1 MKKLEK
7 VGVSMENFEYELK
20 IAIEHLLETN
30 YPRKAF
36 WHFDDLI
43 DDLKSGIKAGD
54 DAVVIKN
61 MVINMEGPYPLK
73 LGAKTA
79 LIHTAC
85 DVVAMG
91 AKPRFALNAIQA
103 RDEEEIKL
111 AVDGLRRQSIGLNI
125 PIVGGN
131 TQTVEEL
138 KSCISVVVFGEL
150 ISDKVIRDGGAKDG
164 DIIVMLG
171 HPVEGDIGERVQKAK
186 NKFDTFLKLLKN
198 NIDVHA
204 CKDASRGGWLCNIL
218 EMLVKAKKGVEINA
232 IPYPRATRYLGTYL
246 VCMDEN
252 DLNDAL
258 NIAVDNRCPMIPFG
272 IITDEKTFKIGNKIY
287 VDNDAMNELI
297 REFPY
302 KY

>member
-1 MKKLEK
+1 M
-7 VGVSMENFEYELK
+7 
-20 IAIEHLLETN
+20 ETN
-30 YPRKAF
+30 YPRKEF
-36 WHFDDLI
+36 WTMDSKVPELI
-43 DDLKSGIKAGD
+43 SGIRAGD
-54 DAVVIKN
+54 DAVVIGKS
-61 MVINMEGPYPLK
+61 VINMEGPYPLK
-73 LGAKTA
+73 LGSKTA
-79 LIHTAC
+79 LIHTSC

-91 AKPRFALNAIQA
+91 AQPIYAMNAIQA
-103 RDEEEIKL
+103 ENEEEIRI
-111 AVDGLRRQSIGLNI
+111 AVDGLKKQSMGLNI

-150 ISDKVIRDGGAKDG
+150 ISDKIIRDGGAKED

-171 HPVEGDIGERVQKAK
+171 HPVEGDIGEIVQKAK

-246 VCMDEN
+246 VCIDEN

-258 NIAVDNRCPMIPFG
+258 NIAIDSRCPIVPFG
-272 IITDEKTFKIGNKIY
+272 RITDEKTFKIGNKIY
-287 VDNDAMNELI
+287 VDNDAMNGLI

>member
-1 MKKLEK
+1 
-7 VGVSMENFEYELK
+7 MEHLKYEIK
-20 IAIEHLLETN
+20 YAIEHMMETN
-30 YPRKAF
+30 YPRKEF
-36 WHFDDLI
+36 WTMDSKVPELI
-43 DDLKSGIKAGD
+43 SGIRAGD
-54 DAVVIKN
+54 DAVVIGKN
-61 MVINMEGPYPLK
+61 VINMEGPYPLK
-73 LGAKTA
+73 LGSKTA
-79 LIHTAC
+79 LIHTSC

-91 AKPRFALNAIQA
+91 AQPIYAMNAIQA
-103 RDEEEIKL
+103 ENEEEIKM
-111 AVDGLRRQSIGLNI
+111 AVDGLKKQSIGLNI

-246 VCMDEN
+246 VCIDEN

-258 NIAVDNRCPMIPFG
+258 NIAIDSRCPIVPFG
-272 IITDEKTFKIGNKIY
+272 RITDEKTFKIGNKIY

>member
-1 MKKLEK
+1 M
-7 VGVSMENFEYELK
+7 
-20 IAIEHLLETN
+20 ETN
-30 YPRKAF
+30 YPRKEF
-36 WHFDDLI
+36 WTMDSKVPELI
-43 DDLKSGIKAGD
+43 SGIRAGD
-54 DAVVIKN
+54 DAVVIGKN
-61 MVINMEGPYPLK
+61 VINMEGPYPLK
-73 LGAKTA
+73 LGSKTA
-79 LIHTAC
+79 LIHTSC

-91 AKPRFALNAIQA
+91 AQPIYAMNAIQA
-103 RDEEEIKL
+103 ENEEEIKM
-111 AVDGLRRQSIGLNI
+111 AVDGLKKQSIGLNI

-246 VCMDEN
+246 VCIDEN

-258 NIAVDNRCPMIPFG
+258 NIAIDSRCPIVPFG
-272 IITDEKTFKIGNKIY
+272 RITDEKTFKIGNKEYI
-287 VDNDAMNELI
+287 DSEKMRELI
-297 REFPY
+297 KEFPY

>member
-1 MKKLEK
+1 M
-7 VGVSMENFEYELK
+7 M
-20 IAIEHLLETN
+20 ETN
-30 YPRKAF
+30 YPRKEF
-36 WHFDDLI
+36 WTMDSKVPELI
-43 DDLKSGIKAGD
+43 SGIRAGD
-54 DAVVIKN
+54 DAVVIGKN
-61 MVINMEGPYPLK
+61 VINMEGPYPLK
-73 LGAKTA
+73 LGSKTA
-79 LIHTAC
+79 LIHTSC

-91 AKPRFALNAIQA
+91 AQPIYAMNAIQA
-103 RDEEEIKL
+103 ENEEEIKM
-111 AVDGLRRQSIGLNI
+111 AVDGLKKQSIGLNI

-246 VCMDEN
+246 VCIDEN

-258 NIAVDNRCPMIPFG
+258 NIAIDSRCPIVPFG
-272 IITDEKTFKIGNKIY
+272 RITDEKTFKIGNKIY

>member
-1 MKKLEK
+1 M
-7 VGVSMENFEYELK
+7 
-20 IAIEHLLETN
+20 ETN
-30 YPRKAF
+30 YPRKEF
-36 WHFDDLI
+36 WTMDSKVPELI
-43 DDLKSGIKAGD
+43 SGIRAGD
-54 DAVVIKN
+54 DAVVIGKN
-61 MVINMEGPYPLK
+61 VINMEGPYPLK
-73 LGAKTA
+73 LGSKTA
-79 LIHTAC
+79 LIHTSC

-91 AKPRFALNAIQA
+91 AQPIYAMNAIQA
-103 RDEEEIKL
+103 ENEDEIKM
-111 AVDGLRRQSIGLNI
+111 AVDGLKKQSIGLNI

-246 VCMDEN
+246 VCIDEN

-258 NIAVDNRCPMIPFG
+258 NIAIDSRCPIVPFG
-272 IITDEKTFKIGNKIY
+272 RITDEKTFKIGNKIY

>member
-1 MKKLEK
+1 M
-7 VGVSMENFEYELK
+7 
-20 IAIEHLLETN
+20 ETN
-30 YPRKAF
+30 YPRKEF
-36 WHFDDLI
+36 WTMDSKVPELI
-43 DDLKSGIKAGD
+43 SGIRAGD
-54 DAVVIKN
+54 DAVVIGKN
-61 MVINMEGPYPLK
+61 VINMEGPYPLK
-73 LGAKTA
+73 LGSKTA
-79 LIHTAC
+79 LIHTSC

-91 AKPRFALNAIQA
+91 AQPIYAMNAIQA
-103 RDEEEIKL
+103 ENEEEIKM
-111 AVDGLRRQSIGLNI
+111 AVDGLKKQSIGLNI

-246 VCMDEN
+246 VCMNEEN
-252 DLNDAL
+252 LKNAL

-272 IITDEKTFKIGNKIY
+272 RITDEKTFKIGNKEYI
-287 VDNDAMNELI
+287 DSEKMGELI
-297 REFPY
+297 KELPY

>member
-1 MKKLEK
+1 M
-7 VGVSMENFEYELK
+7 
-20 IAIEHLLETN
+20 ETN
-30 YPRKAF
+30 YPRKEF
-36 WHFDDLI
+36 WTMDSKVPELI
-43 DDLKSGIKAGD
+43 SGIRAGD
-54 DAVVIKN
+54 DAVVIGKN
-61 MVINMEGPYPLK
+61 VINMEGPYPLK
-73 LGAKTA
+73 LGSKTA
-79 LIHTAC
+79 LIHTSC

-91 AKPRFALNAIQA
+91 AQPIYAMNAIQA
-103 RDEEEIKL
+103 ENEEEIKM
-111 AVDGLRRQSIGLNI
+111 AVDGLKKQSIGLNI

-246 VCMDEN
+246 VCIDEN

-258 NIAVDNRCPMIPFG
+258 NIAIDSRCPIVPFG
-272 IITDEKTFKIGNKIY
+272 RITDEKTFKIGNKIY

>member
-1 MKKLEK
+1 
-7 VGVSMENFEYELK
+7 MEHLKYEIK
-20 IAIEHLLETN
+20 YAIEHMMETN
-30 YPRKAF
+30 YPRKEF
-36 WHFDDLI
+36 WTMDSKVPELI
-43 DDLKSGIKAGD
+43 SGIRAGD
-54 DAVVIKN
+54 DAVVIGKN
-61 MVINMEGPYPLK
+61 VINMEGPYPLK
-73 LGAKTA
+73 LGSKTA
-79 LIHTAC
+79 LIHTSC

-91 AKPRFALNAIQA
+91 AQPIYAMNAIQA
-103 RDEEEIKL
+103 ENEDEIRM
-111 AVDGLRRQSIGLNI
+111 AVDGLKKQSMGLDI

-138 KSCISVVVFGEL
+138 KSCISVAVFGEL
-150 ISDKVIRDGGAKDG
+150 ISDKIIRDGGAKDG

-246 VCMDEN
+246 VCIDEN

-258 NIAVDNRCPMIPFG
+258 NIAIDSRCPIVPFG
-272 IITDEKTFKIGNKIY
+272 RITDEKTFKIGNKIY